1 MREMIIATHG
11 DFSKGIK
18 QSLQMIA
25 GSPADAIQTY
35 QLRLGE
41 SATDFAD
48 TISKNINSEKD
59 YLILGD
65 LFGASVVNS
74 FIPLTQESNVFLIS
88 GVNLNLALEFLLTPG
103 KLTDELVEQ
112 IIKNAR
118 EGIKRVT
125 LVVEEENEEF

>member
-25 GSPADAIQTY
+25 GNSADVIETY
-35 QLRLGE
+35 QLTPGE
-41 SATDFAD
+41 SAADFAESL
-48 TISKNINSEKD
+48 SKKLNPKND

-74 FIPLTQESNVFLIS
+74 FIPLTQEENVFLVS

-112 IIKNAR
+112 VITNAR

-125 LVVEEENEEF
+125 LIEEDNDDF